1 MMKVFISWSGS
12 LGGQVAEELRKW
24 LPLVVQ
30 SVDPYLSSEDTHK
43 GTRWRDVVGKELEN
57 SNYGIICVTPDS
69 IDSKWLNFEAGALS
83 KELKGSYVSP
93 FLVRLKPADLESS
106 PLTQFQMTVHHDFQ
120 DVLKLMKSIN
130 SASERPLQSE
140 HLKSVFETWWPRL
153 RDPINQLIKDHL
165 AQKPLQPGHNTE
177 EKIENLLILAR
188 GHEKILSDLSRTLKS
203 SRIGDSAL
211 QVPNLDN
218 AGNIEYLLNKAYS
231 IADEV
236 ARSGTSDSRSLV
248 QVRGLIGVIEK
259 ELFGKK

>member
-1 MMKVFISWSGS
+1 MKVFISWSGS
-12 LGGQVAEELRKW
+12 LGGQVAELLRKW
-24 LPLVVQ
+24 LPPVIQ

-43 GTRWRDVVGKELEN
+43 GTRWREVVGKELET

-69 IDSKWLNFEAGALS
+69 VDSKWLNFEAGALS
-83 KELKGSYVSP
+83 KELNGSHVSP

-106 PLTQFQMTVHHDFQ
+106 PLSQFQMTVHQDYQ

-130 SASERPLQSE
+130 LASERPLQPE
-140 HLKSVFETWWPRL
+140 HLESVFEAWWPRL
-153 RDPINQLIKDHL
+153 KDPINQLIKDHF

-177 EKIENLLILAR
+177 EKIENLLVLAR
-188 GHEKILSDLSRTLKS
+188 GHEKILNDLSRAFKS
-203 SRIGDSAL
+203 SKIGDTTV
-211 QVPNLDN
+211 QVPNIGN
-218 AGNIEYLLNKAYS
+218 AGNIKYLLNQAYS

>member
-1 MMKVFISWSGS
+1 
-12 LGGQVAEELRKW
+12 
-24 LPLVVQ
+24 
-30 SVDPYLSSEDTHK
+30 
-43 GTRWRDVVGKELEN
+43 
-57 SNYGIICVTPDS
+57 
-69 IDSKWLNFEAGALS
+69 
-83 KELKGSYVSP
+83 
-93 FLVRLKPADLESS
+93 
-106 PLTQFQMTVHHDFQ
+106 
-120 DVLKLMKSIN
+120 MKSIN
-130 SASERPLQSE
+130 SASERHSKSE

-153 RDPINQLIKDHL
+153 RDPINQLIKDHP

-188 GHEKILSDLSRTLKS
+188 GHEKILSDVSRTLKS
-203 SRIGDSAL
+203 SRIGDSAV

-236 ARSGTSDSRSLV
+236 AHSGTSDNRSLV